1 MVRDRIESNKLC
13 MIPAPEALVCSES
26 YPSLTLHLTL
36 IGKSTDSEFF
46 GNGGVVD
53 SSRLSYHTRVH

>member
-1 MVRDRIESNKLC
+1 MVRDRIGSNKLC
-13 MIPAPEALVCSES
+13 TVSAPEALVCSES

-46 GNGGVVD
+46 GNGGCGFE
-53 SSRLSYHTRVH
+53 